1 MLCTLGSFARM
12 SFPGPVQSTEREM
25 KGIGALPSRG
35 EQRAFGKVRA
45 ILLAFAMAL
54 ALVNPLRASA
64 GDVVHE
70 HLGLKL
76 NGRLEIAPGKS
87 LEKDGVALIL
97 HGTLAHHGMEI
108 IRDLQANLK
117 QRGVNTL
124 AVTLSLGVDGRTGM
138 FDCAQEHAHRH
149 SDAVDELSSWL
160 EWLEARKAAWVDL
173 IGHSRGGAQVALFA
187 AEQANRISGRIV
199 LVAPLLENTSAEEQ
213 ASRYEAQFG
222 KPLEPLLAEAR
233 TRVERGQADSPMDV
247 PGFLTCPNARVHPT
261 TFLDY
266 YAGSRRSVPEL
277 LNDIGAPTLAIAA
290 GGDEVVPGIV
300 DALSAAGL
308 PDNVTLTEVDG
319 ADHFF
324 RDLFGEDLADEI
336 ATFLRRG

>member
-1 MLCTLGSFARM
+1 MAQTSHVADSEQGCVMGLNGTLPRS
-12 SFPGPVQSTEREM
+12 
-25 KGIGALPSRG
+25 G
-35 EQRAFGKVRA
+35 ESIAFGKVRT
-45 ILLAFAMAL
+45 IILAFAMVL
-54 ALVNPLRASA
+54 ALVAPVRASA
-64 GDVVHE
+64 EDVVHE

-108 IRDLQANLK
+108 IRELQANLK
-117 QRGVNTL
+117 QRGINTL
-124 AVTLSLGVDGRTGM
+124 AVTLSLGLDRRTGM
-138 FDCAQEHAHRH
+138 FDCGVEHDHRH
-149 SDAVDELSSWL
+149 SDAIEELGSWL
-160 EWLEARKAAWVDL
+160 EWLEARKAAWVDI

-187 AEQANRISGRIV
+187 AEQGDKVSGRIV
-199 LVAPLLENTSAEEQ
+199 LVAPLLENVSAEEQ

-222 KPLEPLLAEAR
+222 KPLEPILADARARAEGDEA
-233 TRVERGQADSPMDV
+233 ESLMDV
-247 PGFLTCPNARVHPT
+247 PGFLTCPSARVSPT
-261 TFLDY
+261 AFLDY

-277 LNDIGAPTLAIAA
+277 LNDIKAPTLVVAA
-290 GGDEVVPGIV
+290 GGDEIIPGIV

-308 PDNVTLTEVDG
+308 PEHVTVSEVDG

-336 ATFLRRG
+336 ATFLRRE